1 MPNTK
6 KLGEYV
12 PVSVK
17 DVQYI
22 AGLAKL
28 RLNEQE
34 LPVMTEQMNKI
45 LQYMEQLNELDTE
58 DVQPLA
64 HPLQMEN
71 VFREDV
77 RQPSLKPEEALAN
90 APERKGNYF
99 SVPKVVHK

>member
-1 MPNTK
+1 M
-6 KLGEYV
+6 

-22 AGLAKL
+22 ARLAKL
-28 RLNEQE
+28 RLSEQE
-34 LPVMTEQMNKI
+34 LPQMTQQLNKI
-45 LQYMEQLNELDTE
+45 LEYMDQLNELDTE

-77 RQPSLKPEEALAN
+77 RQPSLKPEEALSN

>member
-1 MPNTK
+1 MS
-6 KLGEYV
+6 
-12 PVSVK
+12 VSVE

-22 AGLAKL
+22 ARLAKL
-28 RLNEQE
+28 RLGEQE
-34 LPVMTEQMNKI
+34 LPQITQQLNKI
-45 LQYMEQLNELDTE
+45 LEYMDQLNELDTE
-58 DVQPLA
+58 DVPPLA

-90 APERKGNYF
+90 APRRKGNYF

>member
-1 MPNTK
+1 M
-6 KLGEYV
+6 

-22 AGLAKL
+22 ARLAKL
-28 RLNEQE
+28 RLSEQE
-34 LPVMTEQMNKI
+34 LPQMTQQLNKI
-45 LQYMEQLNELDTE
+45 LEYMDQLNELDTE

>member
-1 MPNTK
+1 M
-6 KLGEYV
+6 

-22 AGLAKL
+22 ARLAKL
-28 RLNEQE
+28 RLSEQE
-34 LPVMTEQMNKI
+34 LPQMTQQLNKI
-45 LQYMEQLNELDTE
+45 LEYMDQLNELDTE

-90 APERKGNYF
+90 APERKGSYF

>member
-1 MPNTK
+1 M
-6 KLGEYV
+6 

-22 AGLAKL
+22 ARLAKL
-28 RLNEQE
+28 RLSEQE
-34 LPVMTEQMNKI
+34 LPQMTQQLNKI
-45 LQYMEQLNELDTE
+45 LEYMDQLNELDTE

-64 HPLQMEN
+64 HPLQMGN

-77 RQPSLKPEEALAN
+77 RQPSLKPEQALSN